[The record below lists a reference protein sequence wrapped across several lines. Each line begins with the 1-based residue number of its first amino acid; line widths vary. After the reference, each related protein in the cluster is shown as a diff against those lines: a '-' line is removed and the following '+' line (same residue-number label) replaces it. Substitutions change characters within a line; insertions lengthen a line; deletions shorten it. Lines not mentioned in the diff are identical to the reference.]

1 MGGAEELVNEAKTS
15 HEHARREK
23 KSAFANFFAGACA
36 VLSEEAPADAG
47 DSTEWRRVCVGRTHA
62 IGRLHRNEFS
72 LETVEMVAEGSDV
85 AESVQAEVF
94 GPLRK
99 LEACCG

>member
-1 MGGAEELVNEAKTS
+1 MTQSCAGAS
-15 HEHARREK
+15 GK
-23 KSAFANFFAGACA
+23 KSTRHAHVPSG
-36 VLSEEAPADAG
+36 EEAPADAG
-47 DSTEWRRVCVGRTHA
+47 DSAEWRRVVIGRTHA

-72 LETVEMVAEGSDV
+72 LATVEMVAEGSDV